1 MDTNTA
7 DISAM
12 ARHLFDAHGAR
23 AIAEAARKA
32 ADSKESGEEEQAA
45 FWRRVESALLEMR
58 GPLQG

>member
-12 ARHLFDAHGAR
+12 ARHLFDVHGAQ

-32 ADSKESGEEEQAA
+32 VDCEETDEEEAA

-58 GPLQG
+58 GPRQS